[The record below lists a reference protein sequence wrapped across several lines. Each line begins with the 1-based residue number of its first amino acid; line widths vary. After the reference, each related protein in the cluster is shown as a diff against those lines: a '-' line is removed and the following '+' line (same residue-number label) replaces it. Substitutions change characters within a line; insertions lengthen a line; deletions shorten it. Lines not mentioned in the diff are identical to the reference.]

1 MIFYMFLCKRLPE
14 GRPPFSYGFP
24 MVFPL
29 KSPFSYGV
37 PMIFPFSY
45 GFPMIFPGYCIST
58 NGLKTRGR
66 QRGKDVAAPD
76 DAVAAHVQ
84 ETEGDAQAALG
95 AGGDLWKVENPMM

>member
-1 MIFYMFLCKRLPE
+1 MFLCKRLPE
-14 GRPPFSYGFP
+14 GKPPFSYGFP

-37 PMIFPFSY
+37 
-45 GFPMIFPGYCIST
+45 PMIFPGYCIST